1 MLMNSVTHIKLDSVF
16 CDVNFCQSSAM
27 SYLVTSQCFC
37 TGPQLRRL
45 LLQLGYD
52 LVEDGE
58 EGDFEDGYDF
68 YFFFSR
74 ILF

>member
-1 MLMNSVTHIKLDSVF
+1 MLMNSVTHIKLDLVF

-27 SYLVTSQCFC
+27 SYLVTSQCFY

>member
-1 MLMNSVTHIKLDSVF
+1 M
-16 CDVNFCQSSAM
+16 
-27 SYLVTSQCFC
+27 
-37 TGPQLRRL
+37 RRL